1 MKVLVLGKTGMAGH
15 VVYEYLKSSGKFDVF
30 GTSRQKDSGDV
41 HVDILSDCIILE
53 SEAARSFDYVI
64 NCIGTLIKE
73 SQQYPTRAILINA
86 WFPHYLEECFK
97 NTNTKV
103 IHIST
108 DCVFSGKSGF
118 YNEKAIPDE
127 TNFYGRSK
135 ALGEIVNEKDLTLRT
150 SIIGPELKDG
160 EGLFHWF
167 MSLKEGEEIKG
178 NVNAFWNG
186 ITTLDLAKA
195 IEKIML
201 EEKNLVGLYH
211 LVPRIAI
218 SKCNLLETINQVFE
232 RKIVIKPF
240 RLPVSSNK
248 VLMNNRT
255 EFKFMFM
262 DYHDALVAL
271 KQWIYQHGFEE
282 YSKYR

>member
-15 VVYEYLKSSGKFDVF
+15 IVYEYLKSSGKFDVF
-30 GTSRQKDSGDV
+30 GTSRKENDGVQVDVLGDYK
-41 HVDILSDCIILE
+41 ILE

-73 SQQYPTRAILINA
+73 SQQYPTRAILVNA

-97 NTNTKV
+97 NTSTR
-103 IHIST
+103 ILHIST
-108 DCVFSGKSGF
+108 DCIYSGRSGF
-118 YNEKAIPDE
+118 YNERAVPDE

-135 ALGEIVNEKDLTLRT
+135 ALGEIINGKDLTLRT
-150 SIIGPELKDG
+150 SIIGPELKNG

-167 MSLKEGEEIKG
+167 MSLKEGEEING
-178 NVNAFWNG
+178 YTNVFWNG

-195 IEKIML
+195 IERIML
-201 EEKNLVGLYH
+201 EGKNLVGLYH

-218 SKCNLLETINQVFE
+218 SKCNLLEIMNQVFE

-240 RLPVSSNK
+240 RLPKSSNK
-248 VLMNNRT
+248 VLMDTRN

-262 DYHDALVAL
+262 DYHDTLVAL
-271 KQWIYQHGFEE
+271 RQWIRQHGFEE
-282 YSKYR
+282 YAKYV

>member
-30 GTSRQKDSGDV
+30 GTSRKENDGVQVDVLGDYK
-41 HVDILSDCIILE
+41 ILE

-73 SQQYPTRAILINA
+73 SQQYPTRAILVNA

-97 NTNTKV
+97 NTNTK
-103 IHIST
+103 IIQIGT

-118 YNEKAIPDE
+118 YNEKVIPDE

-135 ALGEIVNEKDLTLRT
+135 ALGEIVNGKDLTLRT

-160 EGLFHWF
+160 VGLFNWF

-178 NVNAFWNG
+178 HVNAFWNG

-195 IEKIML
+195 IERIML

-218 SKCNLLETINQVFE
+218 SKCNLLETINQVFK

-240 RLPVSSNK
+240 RLPASSNK
-248 VLMNNRT
+248 VLMDTRN

-271 KQWIYQHGFEE
+271 KQWIGQHGFEE

>member
-30 GTSRQKDSGDV
+30 GTSRKKDSDV
-41 HVDILSDCIILE
+41 QVDILGDYKILE

-64 NCIGTLIKE
+64 NCIGVLIKE
-73 SQQYPTRAILINA
+73 SQQCPTRAILVNA

-97 NTNTKV
+97 NTSTK
-103 IHIST
+103 ILHIST
-108 DCVFSGKSGF
+108 DCIYSGKTGF
-118 YNEKAIPDE
+118 YKETAVPDE

-135 ALGEIVNEKDLTLRT
+135 ALGEIVNGKDLTLRT

-160 EGLFHWF
+160 DGLFHWF

-178 NVNAFWNG
+178 YTNVFWNG

-195 IEKIML
+195 IERIML
-201 EEKNLVGLYH
+201 EEANLAGLYH

-240 RLPVSSNK
+240 RLLKSSNK
-248 VLMNNRT
+248 VLMDTRN
-255 EFKFMFM
+255 EFKFMFA
-262 DYHDALVAL
+262 DYHGALMTL
-271 KQWIYQHGFEE
+271 RQWIRQHGFEE